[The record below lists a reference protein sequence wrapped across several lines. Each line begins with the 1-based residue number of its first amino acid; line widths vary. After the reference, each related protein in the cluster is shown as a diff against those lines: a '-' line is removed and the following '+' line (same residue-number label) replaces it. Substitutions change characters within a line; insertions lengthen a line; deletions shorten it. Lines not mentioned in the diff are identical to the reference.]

1 MQVNSLV
8 LCIKGFAGI
17 IEEGEIYTV
26 TKVGDRGINVEEATP
41 PPPHTSFFKDR
52 FKEIQSPVDVSALME
67 EISFLEI

>member
-8 LCIKGFAGI
+8 LCVKGFPGI

-26 TKVGDRGINVEEATP
+26 TKVLDRGINVEEATP

-52 FKEIQSPVDVSALME
+52 FKEIQPPIDVNALIE
-67 EISFLEI
+67 EISFVEL